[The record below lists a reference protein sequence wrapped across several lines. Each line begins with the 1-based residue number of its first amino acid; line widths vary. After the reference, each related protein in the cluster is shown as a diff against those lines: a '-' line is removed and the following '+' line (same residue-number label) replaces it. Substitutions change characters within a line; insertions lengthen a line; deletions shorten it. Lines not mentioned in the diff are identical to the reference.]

1 MKFYASYGTFGY
13 LNQIRL
19 NNPDHHLY
27 LYSAKD
33 TSLIFEET
41 DMPSALKEPLTY
53 EILSTVNELEEDG
66 FFAVVFIP
74 TAENHAYQL
83 EKRLM
88 GLTLD
93 FDKFPGFKCYRFLKP
108 DKGTTYKIYFGFSER
123 QAYEDFKESS
133 IYQENFSKSALSQ
146 FFGSSGQHSSY
157 FERYLYPVDDK

>member
-19 NNPDHHLY
+19 NNKDHHLY
-27 LYSAKD
+27 LFSAND

-53 EILSTVNELEEDG
+53 EVLSSVKELEEEC
-66 FFAVVFIP
+66 FYAVVFVP

-83 EKRLM
+83 EKRLTS
-88 GLTLD
+88 LSLN
-93 FDKFPGFKCYRFLKP
+93 FEKFPGFKCYRLLKP
-108 DKGTTYKIYFGFSER
+108 DKGTTYKIYFGFNER
-123 QAYEDFKESS
+123 RNFEDFKASS
-133 IYQENFSKSALSQ
+133 VYQENFSKAALSQ

-157 FERYLYPVDDK
+157 FERYLYPVDKD

>member
-19 NNPDHHLY
+19 NHPDHHLY

-53 EILSTVNELEEDG
+53 EILSSVNDLEEDG
-66 FFAVVFIP
+66 FFAVIFIP

-83 EKRLM
+83 EKRLQS
-88 GLTLD
+88 LSLN

-123 QAYEDFKESS
+123 LAYEDFKESS
-133 IYQENFSKSALSQ
+133 VYQENFSKAALSQ

-157 FERYLYPVDDK
+157 FERYLYPVDDQ